1 MVVNLNHIIDQVVKD
16 KGIDRSVLV
25 EALESA
31 VLTAANKKYRNTRD
45 LEAHF
50 NDDMGEVELFE
61 FVTVVAEVLDSYKEI
76 DLEEAR
82 EIDPDVEVGDS
93 LGMKLDATHFSRIAA
108 QTAKQVIIQ
117 KVREAEREGVF
128 NEFKDRV
135 GELFNGIVRRYE
147 HGDLIID
154 LGRAE
159 AILPNREQV
168 PRENY
173 RQGDRIRAYLSDVK
187 MSPKGPQLVLSRT
200 HPGMVTEM
208 FKFEVPE
215 ISEGIV
221 EIVSVSR
228 EPGSRAKIAVVSH
241 DPDVDP
247 VGACVGMRGSRVQ
260 NVVSELRGEK
270 IDIIP
275 WSHDAARFA
284 CSALAPADVARVYVD
299 NDEKTMEVI
308 VPDDQLSL
316 AIGKR
321 GQNVRLAARLTGW
334 KIDIKSETRAAEAE
348 AEVEAEDEAAVE
360 TQETVPYAGYTRD
373 ALYELA
379 KEHKL
384 PGRSGM
390 NREEMLEALLEMG
403 VIPVEEAVTVETD
416 TAEVDNDNDNDAQEV
431 TADDASLVLFNP
443 SLYSGYGRDELY
455 ELAKVHKVSGRSN
468 MNRTELLRALWKL
481 DVLAESVD
489 QAGASL
495 NADEPVAASDGSVS
509 GE

>member
-1 MVVNLNHIIDQVVKD
+1 MTVNLNHIIDQVVKD
-16 KGIDRSVLV
+16 KGIDRAILV

-31 VLTAANKKYRNTRD
+31 VLSAANKKYRNTRD

-50 NDDMGEVELFE
+50 NDEMGEVELFE
-61 FVTVVAEVLDSYKEI
+61 FVTVVEEVQDSYKEI

-93 LGMKLDATHFSRIAA
+93 LGMKMDASNFSRIAA

-135 GELFNGIVRRYE
+135 GELVNGIVRRYE
-147 HGDLIID
+147 RGDLIVD

-159 AILPNREQV
+159 ALLTHREQV

-173 RQGDRIRAYLSDVK
+173 RQGDRVRAYIADVK
-187 MSPKGPQLVLSRT
+187 MSPKGPQIILSRT
-200 HPGMVTEM
+200 HPGLVAAL
-208 FKFEVPE
+208 FHFEVPE
-215 ISEGIV
+215 IAEGIV
-221 EIVSVSR
+221 EIKAVAR

-275 WSHDAARFA
+275 WTPEPARFA
-284 CSALAPADVARVYVD
+284 CSALAPAEVSRVYVD
-299 NDEKTMEVI
+299 DEGQALEII

-316 AIGKR
+316 AIGKK
-321 GQNVRLAARLTGW
+321 GQNVRLAAKLTGW

-348 AEVEAEDEAAVE
+348 LEELRQGEVAAEA
-360 TQETVPYAGYTRD
+360 D
-373 ALYELA
+373 ALAAEADALA
-379 KEHKL
+379 GEH
-384 PGRSGM
+384 
-390 NREEMLEALLEMG
+390 
-403 VIPVEEAVTVETD
+403 T
-416 TAEVDNDNDNDAQEV
+416 
-431 TADDASLVLFNP
+431 
-443 SLYSGYGRDELY
+443 RDELY
-455 ELAKVHKVSGRSN
+455 EMAKAHNIAGRSS
-468 MNRTELLRALWKL
+468 MTKEELAQS
-481 DVLAESVD
+481 LAELD
-489 QAGASL
+489 ASG
-495 NADEPVAASDGSVS
+495 EEGVEVAA
-509 GE
+509 ENQEATEEE

>member
-1 MVVNLNHIIDQVVKD
+1 MEQNLNHIIDSVVKD
-16 KGIDRSVLV
+16 KGIDRAVLV

-31 VLTAANKKYRNTRD
+31 VLSAANKKYRNTRD

-50 NDDMGEVELFE
+50 NDEIGEVEIFE
-61 FVTVVAEVLDSYKEI
+61 FVTVVDEVLDSYKEI
-76 DLEEAR
+76 DVDEAR
-82 EIDPDVEVGDS
+82 EIDPEAEIGDS
-93 LGMKLDATHFSRIAA
+93 LGMKMDATGFSRIAA

-117 KVREAEREGVF
+117 KVREAEREGVY

-135 GELFNGIVRRYE
+135 GELVNGIVRRYE
-147 HGDLIID
+147 RGDLIVD

-159 AILPNREQV
+159 ALLPHREQV

-173 RQGDRIRAYLSDVK
+173 RQGDRVRAYISEVK
-187 MSPKGPQLVLSRT
+187 MSTKGPQIILSRT
-200 HPGMVTEM
+200 DPGVVAAL
-208 FKFEVPE
+208 FKTEVPE

-221 EIVSVSR
+221 EIMAVAR

-275 WSHDAARFA
+275 WTPDIARFA
-284 CSALAPADVARVYVD
+284 CAALSPAEVTRVYVD
-299 NDEKTMEVI
+299 NEEQALEII

-316 AIGKR
+316 AIGKK
-321 GQNVRLAARLTGW
+321 GQNVRLAAKLTTW

-348 AEVEAEDEAAVE
+348 LEELAEEEAQEAAIE
-360 TQETVPYAGYTRD
+360 QPAEAGQPGEAGEREYSRD
-373 ALYELA
+373 ELYELA

-390 NREEMLEALLEMG
+390 NK
-403 VIPVEEAVTVETD
+403 
-416 TAEVDNDNDNDAQEV
+416 QELQ
-431 TADDASLVLFNP
+431 D
-443 SLYSGYGRDELY
+443 
-455 ELAKVHKVSGRSN
+455 K
-468 MNRTELLRALWKL
+468 
-481 DVLAESVD
+481 LAELGLLD
-489 QAGASL
+489 AAPAPEAEGAG
-495 NADEPVAASDGSVS
+495 D
-509 GE
+509 